1 MLIGIVGFIGSGK
14 DTVGNFLIED
24 FDFKHDSFANPLKD
38 AVSIIFGWDRIML
51 QGSTKEDREERE
63 MVDEYWSEVCD
74 MEITPRLVLQ
84 LFGTESVR
92 EVFGENVWSASLI
105 KRWKQAG
112 KPNTVVT
119 DCRFMNEIR
128 AISDNGGEVWLVKRG
143 ENPTWYG
150 EYVKL
155 MREENWYEIGN
166 LREKGFF
173 PHVSE
178 TDWIGYDNFNA
189 IIQNNQTLGHLRNNV
204 WNLISK

>member
-14 DTVGNFLIED
+14 DTVGDFLIKD
-24 FDFKHDSFANPLKD
+24 HGFVQDSFANPLKD
-38 AVSIIFGWDRIML
+38 AVSIIFGWDREML
-51 QGSTKEDREERE
+51 QGKTHEDREIRE
-63 MVDEYWSEVCD
+63 QVDEYWSEVCG
-74 MEITPRLVLQ
+74 MEMTPRLALQ

-92 EVFGENVWSASLI
+92 DVFGEDVWSASLI

-112 KPNTVVT
+112 KPKTVVT
-119 DCRFMNEIR
+119 DCRFMNEIKS
-128 AISDNGGEVWLVKRG
+128 ISDNGGKVWLVKRG

-189 IIQNNQTLGHLRNNV
+189 IINNNQTLGHLRNNV
-204 WNLISK
+204 WNLI